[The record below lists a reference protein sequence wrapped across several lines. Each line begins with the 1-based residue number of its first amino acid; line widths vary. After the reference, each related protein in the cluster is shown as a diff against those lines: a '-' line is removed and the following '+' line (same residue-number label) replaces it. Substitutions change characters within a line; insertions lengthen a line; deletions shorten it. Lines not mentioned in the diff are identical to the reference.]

1 MTFGIDPHTRK
12 LVRTEIIKERDLTKR
27 TLATGCRSALSLDY
41 ASCVSITSILSWIV
55 KWNVCSFENV
65 KNRDQMKRRGKNLEN
80 CWSRIKNNIFLHGQ
94 PKGVNTGTEG
104 AIESVLIQTG
114 CSYLAGLQVMSHLLS
129 EQNNKETKEDI
140 SIVKLIIFDLHKA
153 VILRIKSTS
162 KRNSSFSGKFILFV
176 CQSIKV
182 KLKQRSF
189 IIQRLLFY

>member
-1 MTFGIDPHTRK
+1 MYAVLKMWRI
-12 LVRTEIIKERDLTKR
+12 EI
-27 TLATGCRSALSLDY
+27 
-41 ASCVSITSILSWIV
+41 
-55 KWNVCSFENV
+55 KWNSQVSFAI
-65 KNRDQMKRRGKNLEN
+65 RRGKNLEN

-104 AIESVLIQTG
+104 AIKSVLIQTG

-162 KRNSSFSGKFILFV
+162 NCETKQFIFRQVYFICVSKYKSKIKTEIFYHSAASFLLVTEQLKEIL
-176 CQSIKV
+176 KPH
-182 KLKQRSF
+182 
-189 IIQRLLFY
+189 